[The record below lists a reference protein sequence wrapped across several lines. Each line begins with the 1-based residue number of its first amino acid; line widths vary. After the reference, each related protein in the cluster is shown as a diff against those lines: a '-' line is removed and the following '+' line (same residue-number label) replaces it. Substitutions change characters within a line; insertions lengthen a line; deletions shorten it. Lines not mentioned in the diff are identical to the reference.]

1 MSKGIGIVQT
11 QYGKL
16 RGVEAPDG
24 KYEGITYFKGVPY
37 AKAPVGELRWRPP
50 VDHEGWEGV
59 RDAVNYAPA
68 ETQKRISGWLLN
80 RIRPI
85 FTIWEIRCAVRI
97 VYI

>member
-37 AKAPVGELRWRPP
+37 AKRL
-50 VDHEGWEGV
+50 
-59 RDAVNYAPA
+59 
-68 ETQKRISGWLLN
+68 
-80 RIRPI
+80 
-85 FTIWEIRCAVRI
+85 
-97 VYI
+97 